1 MIKKSNEEIEKEL
14 QEQYNSLTMEKELLK
29 VKLKKVE
36 KKEIPAGFDRMMQGD
51 DRNFLQNALSTALKI
66 RRTNIHL
73 HDEENEDDEEDDDW

>member
-1 MIKKSNEEIEKEL
+1 
-14 QEQYNSLTMEKELLK
+14 
-29 VKLKKVE
+29 
-36 KKEIPAGFDRMMQGD
+36 MMQGD